1 MDADALL
8 ARLRTDDTH
17 TRQLVTLV
25 VDDLLDRP
33 VEELVDPDWLAARL
47 TEGFR
52 ASVEDDRTKEWIRA
66 RVQDLRARL
75 DQESGPLLYK
85 VDPALVEPVKD
96 LLRRPYEPNP
106 LVVRALLD
114 HKATRSMF
122 SAVLTH
128 TVEEFA
134 KTVKMPETA
143 SKVIKSTGIGRSR
156 LAQWAGAAKAAA
168 EIVGSEVEKRMEGRV
183 QGYVDG
189 AIGKAIEIAVEHAC
203 DPRNADAWAQQRA
216 DSVDV
221 LLAFPVET
229 WRDELDK
236 LDLDQLIDDL
246 AATLRAFAKSDAF
259 EEQVKGVLELTV
271 QEGEGKTARQFLDGS
286 GLEDTWRES
295 LEDLLNERV
304 TAFVET
310 DAFEGWLRDLT
321 TE

>member
-17 TRQLVTLV
+17 TKALVTLV

-33 VEELVDPDWLAARL
+33 VEELVQPDWLGDRL
-47 TEGFR
+47 VEGFR

-75 DQESGPLLYK
+75 DDESGPLLYK

-106 LVVRALLD
+106 AVVRALLD
-114 HKATRSMF
+114 HKTTRSMF
-122 SAVLTH
+122 RAVLTH

-134 KTVKMPETA
+134 KTVKMPESA
-143 SKVIKSTGIGRSR
+143 SKVIKSTGLGRSR

-183 QGYVDG
+183 GSYVDG
-189 AIGKAIEIAVEHAC
+189 AIGKAIEITVEHAC
-203 DPRNADAWAQQRA
+203 DPRNAQSWADQRA

-259 EEQVKGVLELTV
+259 GEQVKAVLELTV
-271 QEGEGKTARQFLDGS
+271 QEGQGKTARQFLDGS
-286 GLEDTWRES
+286 GLEETWRDGVE
-295 LEDLLNERV
+295 ELLNERV
-304 TAFVET
+304 SAFVQTSE
-310 DAFEGWLRDLT
+310 FEGWLRT
-321 TE
+321 MMA